1 MLCKEKRGREKS
13 NSREENGWSIAGMMA
28 NTCVPGSFVC
38 INCKHYVI
46 FYLLWP
52 WTLLF
57 RITYNN
63 KGAF

>member
-1 MLCKEKRGREKS
+1 MLCLKKKREKS
-13 NSREENGWSIAGMMA
+13 NSSEENGWSITGMMA
-28 NTCVPGSFVC
+28 NTSVPGSSVR
-38 INCKHYVI
+38 INCQLYVI

-57 RITYNN
+57 RISYNN